1 MTTATGDR
9 RSHLDDLVAAGRLD
23 ELARHLRVNLGSSTT
38 DEAVRRAL
46 RGLSREQMVE
56 LIRVL
61 AAAVPPSSR
70 MSWREQDLVR
80 ELARR
85 LPEDVSATVAAEL
98 LAFAVRNPNAMPPAA
113 LATLVRRAHPDGN
126 PPDEVR
132 KLVQD
137 RSGESPHLRQLLADL
152 VGPSVRRGDP
162 WADRILAD
170 LPGLEPAW
178 TKLVGHAST
187 ATSARP
193 SADWRRGAEALLST
207 MEAARVR
214 AVLGDWVATATRT
227 PHRQPDPLN
236 ADTLRGLLWV
246 LEVVGPAPEQV
257 RMLAAL
263 VEAML
268 RRLPGIGPASP
279 KLANA
284 AVGVLG
290 RLDGEDA
297 LGQLARLVNRISYRG
312 TLNEINKALAVRAE
326 ALGLSRDEIEEL
338 AVPDYGLTDVGRH
351 TVRFAAGRAE
361 LEIQAGTVTVT
372 WFTDAGRQ
380 VKSPPAAVRRDQ
392 PGELA
397 ELKAMVKELSAMLS
411 AQSARLDGLFL
422 ARREWSAPV
431 WRERYLDHPLV
442 GTLAR
447 RLIWVV
453 DGVPCGYADGVLRT
467 VSDAEHVVGD
477 AARVELWHPIGR
489 PVPEVVAWREWLERH
504 RVVQPFKQAHREV
517 YLLTPAEEQTGTY
530 SNRFAGHVLRQHQF
544 HALAAARGW
553 RDKLRLSV
561 DDTYPPPVREL
572 PRWGLRA
579 EYWVEGVGDEYGV
592 DTTESGAYL
601 RLATDQVRFYP
612 IDADSNWTHAWTGG
626 YSASGGAW
634 DNPEPVPA
642 LRLDQIPALVFSEI
656 MRDVDLFVGVASIGN
671 DPTWS
676 DGGPQGRFRDYWAS
690 YSFGELSETARTRQQ
705 ILTRLLPRLSV
716 GARATID
723 GRFLVVRG
731 DLRTYKIHLGSGNI
745 LMSPNDRYL
754 CVVPA
759 RGAAAGAG
767 TERQFLPFEGDGLL
781 AVILSKAMLLA
792 DDSAITDPSITRQF
806 EVA

>member
-1 MTTATGDR
+1 
-9 RSHLDDLVAAGRLD
+9 
-23 ELARHLRVNLGSSTT
+23 
-38 DEAVRRAL
+38 
-46 RGLSREQMVE
+46 
-56 LIRVL
+56 
-61 AAAVPPSSR
+61 
-70 MSWREQDLVR
+70 
-80 ELARR
+80 
-85 LPEDVSATVAAEL
+85 
-98 LAFAVRNPNAMPPAA
+98 MPPAA
-113 LATLVRRAHPDGN
+113 LATLVRRAHPEGD
-126 PPDEVR
+126 PPAEVR
-132 KLVQD
+132 ALVTN
-137 RSGESPHLRQLLADL
+137 RSGESPHLRQLLAEL
-152 VGPSVRRGDP
+152 AGPSLRPGDP

-170 LPGLEPAW
+170 LPGLDAAW
-178 TKLVGHAST
+178 AKLVAHAST
-187 ATSARP
+187 ATSPRP
-193 SADWRRGAEALLST
+193 SAEWRRGAEAALSALD
-207 MEAARVR
+207 AARVR
-214 AVLGDWVATATRT
+214 AVLGDWLTAASARPLTR
-227 PHRQPDPLN
+227 PPDPLN
-236 ADTLRGLLWV
+236 ADTLRGLLWT
-246 LEVVGPAPEQV
+246 LELVGPEPEQV
-257 RMLAAL
+257 RSLAAL

-268 RRLPGIGPASP
+268 RRLPGIGPTSP

-297 LGQLARLVNRISYRG
+297 LGQLARLVNRVSYRG
-312 TLNEINKALAVRAE
+312 TLNEIDKALTVRAE
-326 ALGLSRDEIEEL
+326 ALGLTRDEVEEL

-351 TVRFAAGRAE
+351 SVHFGAGRAE
-361 LEIQAGTVTVT
+361 LEIRAGAVTVS
-372 WFTDAGRQ
+372 WFTDSGRQ

-397 ELKAMVKELSAMLS
+397 ELKTMVKEISAMLS
-411 AQSARLDGLFL
+411 AQAARLDGLFL

-431 WRERYLDHPLV
+431 WRQRYLDHPLV

-453 DGVPCGYADGVLRT
+453 DGVPCGYADGALRT
-467 VSDAEHVVGD
+467 VTDAECAVVDGG
-477 AARVELWHPIGR
+477 RVELWHPIGR
-489 PVPEVVAWREWLERH
+489 PVSEVLAWREWLERH

-530 SNRFAGHVLRQHQF
+530 SNRFAGHILRQHQF

-553 RDKLRLSV
+553 RDRLRLSV
-561 DDTYPPPVREL
+561 DDSYPPPVREL

-579 EYWVEGVGDEYGV
+579 EYWVEGVGDDYGV

-612 IDADSNWTHAWTGG
+612 IDAESNYTHAWTGG
-626 YSASGGAW
+626 YSASGLGG
-634 DNPEPVPA
+634 DGREPVPA
-642 LRLDQIPALVFSEI
+642 LPLDQVPDLVFSEI
-656 MRDVDLFVGVASIGN
+656 MRDVDLFVGVSSVGN

-676 DGGPQGRFRDYWAS
+676 DGGPQGQFRDYWAS

-759 RGAAAGAG
+759 RGAAVGGG
-767 TERQFLPFEGDGLL
+767 TEAQFLPFEGDNLL
-781 AVILSKAMLLA
+781 AVILSKAMLLSG
-792 DDSAITDPSITRQF
+792 DSAITDPSITRQF
-806 EVA
+806 DNV